1 MVEAGASEKMN
12 IRQVAAVAGVSHM
25 TVSRVLNNHP
35 NIKEST
41 RRKVLDVIEQL
52 NYRPNL
58 AARAL
63 ATQRTQRF
71 GVLIEDSHEYGPL
84 QTLRSFEDA
93 ARERGYSVTTAPLS
107 GSQMGPL
114 DAVDHLAAQGV
125 DGICV
130 LAPRSSSLTALRRAQ
145 FSVPVLMIKAN
156 SDPSFLTVSAD
167 QQMGAELAVDHLA
180 QLGHRDILHVAG
192 PLDWLDARTRERA
205 FAARIKEWGLVER
218 PIVVGDW
225 SADFAYDFVM
235 SMRRAPDYTAIF
247 AANDSLALGLLH
259 GFHDRGFS
267 VPEDIS
273 IVGFDD
279 MSGAAHFIPPL
290 TTVRQDFGAVARKAV
305 EVLKAAAEGS
315 DIPQRSKIGVEL
327 VVRSSTYAPRSAPG
341 TFNEPLPQVS
351 AQTHA
356 QTPTQSTP
364 APTHV
369 HTPAPTT
376 SEQE

>member
-93 ARERGYSVTTAPLS
+93 ARESGYSVTTAPLG
-107 GSQMGPL
+107 GSSMSPL
-114 DAVDHLAAQGV
+114 DAVDHLVAQGV

-130 LAPRSSSLTALRRAQ
+130 LAPRSSSLTALRKAQ
-145 FSVPVLMIKAN
+145 FSAPVLMIKAS
-156 SDPSFLTVSAD
+156 SDPTFLTVSAD

-180 QLGHRDILHVAG
+180 QLGHKDILHVAG

-205 FAARIKEWGLVER
+205 FAARVKQWGLVER

-225 SADFAYDFVM
+225 SADFSYDFVM
-235 SMRRAPDYTAIF
+235 SMRRAPEYTAIF

-267 VPEDIS
+267 VPHDIS
-273 IVGFDD
+273 VVGFDD
-279 MSGAAHFIPPL
+279 MAGAAHFIPPL

-305 EVLKAAAEGS
+305 DVLKAAAEGS

-327 VVRSSTYAPRSAPG
+327 VVRGSTSVPRDSVG
-341 TFNEPLPQVS
+341 SFSGSETGGVV
-351 AQTHA
+351 
-356 QTPTQSTP
+356 P
-364 APTHV
+364 APSV
-369 HTPAPTT
+369 R
-376 SEQE
+376 E